1 MFNVQVLDCV
11 QYSLG
16 LSRHDIRHSLSSLE
30 AMGNM
35 SSCSFLWTYD
45 ALQREGVCKPGDYG
59 LFITMGPGAGIECAL
74 WRLPLME
81 SLWPRS
87 STRL

>member
-1 MFNVQVLDCV
+1 MPTLAAAATEHRLHAPPNAPRV
-11 QYSLG
+11 
-16 LSRHDIRHSLSSLE
+16 HDARIRRSGVSCSSQ

-45 ALQREGVCKPGDYG
+45 SLMKEGTCKQGEWG

-74 WRLPLME
+74 WRMPLA
-81 SLWPRS
+81 
-87 STRL
+87 